1 MKYNSEGGYIIPLPG
16 TLDRKIPFIGDL
28 HHNVGV
34 VVEAILKNGPK
45 TYGKIVVL
53 DTDYLTWT
61 ECFEAVEKL
70 LPSTDMRIVVCAVER
85 DQFIKLWGKLGI
97 PMADLASIDELCDWK
112 ALAGKRFLGLD
123 ELGIKEGEL
132 LGFHASL
139 LKLTDKL
146 LTLVSQLRTL
156 GV

>member
-1 MKYNSEGGYIIPLPG
+1 MKPNSEGGYIVPLPG
-16 TLDRKIPFIGDL
+16 SLDRKIPLVGDL
-28 HHNVGV
+28 HHNVGW

-61 ECFEAVEKL
+61 ECYEAIEKL
-70 LPSTDMRIVVCAVER
+70 LPHMQMRIAVCVVER
-85 DQFIKLWGKLGI
+85 DQFIKIWGKLGSQI
-97 PMADLASIDELCDWK
+97 ADMASIDELTDWK
-112 ALAGKRFLGLD
+112 VLAGKRFLGLD

-132 LGFHASL
+132 IGFHAALEKSI
-139 LKLTDKL
+139 DKIRMI
-146 LTLVSQLRTL
+146 VSQLATL